1 MIYLYLPG
9 IMLDD
14 DHRTPHFPPPIR
26 LGCVY
31 LRTCGM
37 WSITSGQP
45 VFVTVM
51 CSGKNSEAETF
62 ERMVYFCMGTE
73 V

>member
-1 MIYLYLPG
+1 
-9 IMLDD
+9 
-14 DHRTPHFPPPIR
+14 
-26 LGCVY
+26 
-31 LRTCGM
+31 M

-62 ERMVYFCMGTE
+62 QRMVYFCMGTE